1 MNSLEEELKEEI
13 NYSCDS
19 IFTAVDNRNNVGN
32 LSSFEENNT
41 QHANSSSEKPTSL
54 FSSYTLSFE
63 DCTTVPNVPN
73 KTCQYHGEHEHLK
86 ETREETHTR
95 KCKRGTK
102 TCQTQDHII
111 VVRKR
116 RENLTRMFVALSAII
131 PGLKNVSSV
140 IPKFLTC
147 DVTNYKM
154 KHSPNVEDFS
164 WIYNGLDG
172 TKTFPHVEA
181 RVSAKDVLIRVICDK
196 EIDIVTKLLS
206 KLAAHNLSIVCSNVV
221 PFGNSTLKISMIA
234 KVHANIT
241 INVKIS

>member
-1 MNSLEEELKEEI
+1 MDECHLFNELNMNSLEEELKEEI

-19 IFTAVDNRNNVGN
+19 IFTAADNRNNVGN

-95 KCKRGTK
+95 KCKR
-102 TCQTQDHII
+102 
-111 VVRKR
+111 
-116 RENLTRMFVALSAII
+116 
-131 PGLKNVSSV
+131 
-140 IPKFLTC
+140 
-147 DVTNYKM
+147 
-154 KHSPNVEDFS
+154 
-164 WIYNGLDG
+164 DG

-234 KVHANIT
+234 KVDREFNMAMDDL
-241 INVKIS
+241 VKKLNEDLLKLFLVFFRTLLLLCKLVSYFVDKEDEDVET